1 MACII
6 RVMEQMPPTLSVNDS
21 QLWVEIDT
29 EPSNLNFS
37 TTLSLNGSKWDVDF
51 SNNKIRATSHESYP
65 VPGTGFD
72 EKDRVIRSAM
82 NQIVGHI
89 RNLGYFSLGL
99 DMKWGYEGGY
109 TGTHIG
115 DSLDIFPSIHQN
127 GSVQF
132 NQSYLE
138 RAQRILAD
146 IGSSR
151 KKNLKSLLNY
161 WRRAKELDELGF
173 DSEAYLNYFKILECL
188 ADLNT
193 DDVTKRAIID
203 RFSPGGVPQKTLCKR
218 YRAKT
223 PADQR
228 NIHKQIVFAAKAL
241 SAANISP
248 KLSRGLFIKVLDI
261 VFMRH
266 GWNVAHKLLRPNPY
280 DTYDAIGQHSDEF
293 RLVMIENIYI
303 SKITKLLILRYVKPG
318 QYHFVKDGNLPRVMP
333 VSGKGSKFDD

>member
-1 MACII
+1 MK
-6 RVMEQMPPTLSVNDS
+6 PPTNDS
-21 QLWVEIDT
+21 QLWVEIAT

-37 TTLSLNGSKWDVDF
+37 TTLSLNGGKWEVVF
-51 SNNKIRATSHESYP
+51 SNNKVKATSHKLYP
-65 VPGTGFD
+65 VPGTGFSA
-72 EKDRVIRSAM
+72 KDRVIEDAM

-89 RNLGYFSLGL
+89 RNLGYFCLGL

-109 TGTHIG
+109 NGTHIG
-115 DSLDIFPSIHQN
+115 DSMDIFPSIHQN
-127 GSVQF
+127 SSTQF
-132 NQSYLE
+132 FPRSIE
-138 RAQRILAD
+138 RGRRMIDD

-188 ADLNT
+188 AELNN
-193 DDVTKRAIID
+193 DDVTKRAILA
-203 RFSPGGVPQKTLCKR
+203 RFSPGRVPQKSLCKK
-218 YRAKT
+218 YQAKT
-223 PADQR
+223 TADKNNLHR
-228 NIHKQIVFAAKAL
+228 QILFAAKAL

-318 QYHFVKDGNLPRVMP
+318 QYHFVKDGNMPIVMP
-333 VSGKGSKFDD
+333 VSGKGSKLDD

>member
-1 MACII
+1 MK
-6 RVMEQMPPTLSVNDS
+6 PPTNDS
-21 QLWVEIDT
+21 QLWVEIAT

-37 TTLSLNGSKWDVDF
+37 TTISLNGSKWEMVF
-51 SNNKIRATSHESYP
+51 SGNKVKATSHKLYP
-65 VPGTGFD
+65 VPGTGFSA
-72 EKDRVIRSAM
+72 KDRFIENAM

-89 RNLGYFSLGL
+89 RNLGYFCLGL

-109 TGTHIG
+109 NGAHIG
-115 DSLDIFPSIHQN
+115 DSMYIFPSIHQN
-127 GSVQF
+127 SSTQF
-132 NQSYLE
+132 FPRSIE
-138 RAQRILAD
+138 RGQRMIDD

-188 ADLNT
+188 AELNN
-193 DDVTKRAIID
+193 DDVTKRAILD
-203 RFSPGGVPQKTLCKR
+203 RFSPGGVPQKSLCKK

-223 PADQR
+223 TADKNNLHR
-228 NIHKQIVFAAKAL
+228 QILFAAKAL

-266 GWNVAHKLLRPNPY
+266 GWNIAHKLLRPNPY
-280 DTYDAIGQHSDEF
+280 DTYNAIGQHSDEF
-293 RLVMIENIYI
+293 RLVMIENLYI
-303 SKITKLLILRYVKPG
+303 SKITKLLILRYVKPE
-318 QYHFVKDGNLPRVMP
+318 QYHFVKDSNMPMVMP
-333 VSGKGSKFDD
+333 VSGKGSKLDN

>member
-1 MACII
+1 
-6 RVMEQMPPTLSVNDS
+6 MPDASPTPPANDS
-21 QLWVEIDT
+21 QLWVEIAT

-37 TTLSLNGSKWDVDF
+37 TTLSLNGSKWDVVF
-51 SNNKIRATSHESYP
+51 SSNKIKATSHKLYP

-109 TGTHIG
+109 TGTRIG
-115 DSLDIFPSIHQN
+115 DSMDIFPSIHQN

-132 NQSYLE
+132 NQRYLE
-138 RAQRILAD
+138 RAQRILDD

-173 DSEAYLNYFKILECL
+173 DSEAYLNYFKVLECL
-188 ADLNT
+188 AELNA
-193 DDVTKRAIID
+193 DDVTKRAIVD
-203 RFSPGGVPQKTLCKR
+203 RFSPGGVPQKTLCKK

-223 PADQR
+223 TAEQNNLR
-228 NIHKQIVFAAKAL
+228 RQIIFAAKAL
-241 SAANISP
+241 SAANVSP
-248 KLSRGLFIKVLDI
+248 KLSRGLFTKVLDI

-266 GWNVAHKLLRPNPY
+266 GWNVAHKLLRSNPY
-280 DTYDAIGQHSDEF
+280 DSYDAIGQHSDEF

-303 SKITKLLILRYVKPG
+303 RKITKLLILRYVKPG
-318 QYHFVKDGNLPRVMP
+318 QYHFVKDGNMPMVMP
-333 VSGKGSKFDD
+333 VSGKGSKLDD

>member
-1 MACII
+1 MK
-6 RVMEQMPPTLSVNDS
+6 PPTNDS
-21 QLWVEIDT
+21 QLWVEIAT

-37 TTLSLNGSKWDVDF
+37 TTLSLNGGKWEVVF
-51 SNNKIRATSHESYP
+51 SNNKVKATSHKLYP
-65 VPGTGFD
+65 VPGTGFSA
-72 EKDRVIRSAM
+72 KDRVIENAM

-89 RNLGYFSLGL
+89 RNLGYFCLGL

-109 TGTHIG
+109 NGTHIG
-115 DSLDIFPSIHQN
+115 DSMDIFPSIHQN
-127 GSVQF
+127 SSTQF
-132 NQSYLE
+132 FPRSIE
-138 RAQRILAD
+138 RGRRMIDD

-188 ADLNT
+188 AELNN
-193 DDVTKRAIID
+193 DDVTKRAILA
-203 RFSPGGVPQKTLCKR
+203 RFSPGRVPQKSLCKK
-218 YRAKT
+218 YQAKT
-223 PADQR
+223 TADKNNLHR
-228 NIHKQIVFAAKAL
+228 QILFAAKAL

-248 KLSRGLFIKVLDI
+248 KLNRGLFIKVLDI

-318 QYHFVKDGNLPRVMP
+318 QYHFAKDGNMPIVMP
-333 VSGKGSKFDD
+333 VSGKGSKLDD

>member
-1 MACII
+1 MADTSTT
-6 RVMEQMPPTLSVNDS
+6 PPDNDS
-21 QLWVEIDT
+21 QLWVEIAT

-37 TTLSLNGSKWDVDF
+37 TTLSLNGGKWDVAF
-51 SNNKIRATSHESYP
+51 SNNKVKATSHKLYL
-65 VPGTGFD
+65 VPDTGFG
-72 EKDRVIRSAM
+72 ERDRVIESAM

-109 TGTHIG
+109 NGTRIG
-115 DSLDIFPSIHQN
+115 DSMDIFPSIHQN
-127 GSVQF
+127 SSTQF
-132 NQSYLE
+132 FPHSLE
-138 RAQRILAD
+138 RGQRIIDD
-146 IGSSR
+146 IGSNR
-151 KKNLKSLLNY
+151 KKNLNSLLNY

-188 ADLNT
+188 AELNT
-193 DDVTKRAIID
+193 DDVTKRAILD
-203 RFSPGGVPQKTLCKR
+203 RFSPGGVPQKSLCKK
-218 YRAKT
+218 YRATT
-223 PADQR
+223 PADKNNLHR
-228 NIHKQIVFAAKAL
+228 QILFAAKAL

-248 KLSRGLFIKVLDI
+248 KLGRGLFIKVLDI

-303 SKITKLLILRYVKPG
+303 SLITELLILRYVKPG

-333 VSGKGSKFDD
+333 VSGKGSKFDER

>member
-1 MACII
+1 MK
-6 RVMEQMPPTLSVNDS
+6 PPTNDS
-21 QLWVEIDT
+21 QLWVEIAT

-37 TTLSLNGSKWDVDF
+37 TTLSLNGGKWEVVF
-51 SNNKIRATSHESYP
+51 SNNKVKATSHKLYP
-65 VPGTGFD
+65 VPGTGFSA
-72 EKDRVIRSAM
+72 KDRVIENAM

-89 RNLGYFSLGL
+89 RNLGYFCLGL

-109 TGTHIG
+109 NGTHIG
-115 DSLDIFPSIHQN
+115 DSMDIFPSIHQN
-127 GSVQF
+127 SSTQF
-132 NQSYLE
+132 FPRSIE
-138 RAQRILAD
+138 RGRRMIDD

-188 ADLNT
+188 AELNN
-193 DDVTKRAIID
+193 DDVTKRAILA
-203 RFSPGGVPQKTLCKR
+203 RFSPGRVPQKSLCKK
-218 YRAKT
+218 YQAKT
-223 PADQR
+223 TADKNNLHR
-228 NIHKQIVFAAKAL
+228 QILFAAKAL

-318 QYHFVKDGNLPRVMP
+318 QYHFAKDGNMPIVMP
-333 VSGKGSKFDD
+333 VSGKGSKLDD

>member
-1 MACII
+1 MTDEVKPAD
-6 RVMEQMPPTLSVNDS
+6 RDS
-21 QLWVEIDT
+21 QIWVTIAT

-37 TTLSLNGSKWDVDF
+37 TTLSLNGAKWDVVF
-51 SNNKIRATSHESYP
+51 SNNQIKATSHKRYP
-65 VPGTGFD
+65 VPGRGFG
-72 EKDRVIRSAM
+72 DRDRTIENAM

-109 TGTHIG
+109 DGTHIG
-115 DSLDIFPSIHQN
+115 ASMDIFPSIHQN
-127 GSVQF
+127 SSTQF
-132 NQSYLE
+132 FANSIE
-138 RAQRILAD
+138 RGQRMINDL
-146 IGSSR
+146 GSSR
-151 KKNLKSLLNY
+151 KKGLRSLLNF

-188 ADLNT
+188 AELNT
-193 DDVTKRAIID
+193 DDVTKRAIVD
-203 RFSPGGVPQKTLCKR
+203 RFSPGGVPQKTLCKK

-223 PADQR
+223 TADKNNLHR
-228 NIHKQIVFAAKAL
+228 QILFAAKAL

-303 SKITKLLILRYVKPG
+303 SKITKLLILRYAKPG
-318 QYHFVKDGNLPRVMP
+318 QYHFVKDGNMPRVMP
-333 VSGKGSKFDD
+333 VSGKGSKLDD